1 VTSPPSDFAPRE
13 PAGPFGRR
21 GARWLAAVAALSLV
35 ASAVLAVFADAFEV
49 PSYAADAFSRSAI
62 GHHAFVE
69 LLRRLGHTVILSRSR
84 TAEKVSGATLVVAE
98 PLLGPP
104 GQDDVSRR
112 RLRGMIKAADHVL
125 VVLPKRLGVPD
136 RLRPRWLSGAIPL
149 PEDLPNQV
157 LGMLEVAGVHARV
170 VHPLRTISGWR
181 GELPAPDVS
190 EPQLVTAKDLVPLLS
205 TDEGMLVGER
215 VSGSMHLILLADP
228 DVLETHGLGRGRNA
242 ELAAALLERLGAGAS
257 TAIVVDETLH
267 GHELRPSLAREL
279 LRWPLVLATLQAALA
294 LALLGWAALV
304 RFGRPRRAA
313 EALAPGKEFLVR
325 NTAELLRHG
334 GHVAPAVSAYW
345 RAAKEQIAH
354 ALRPPGERSADL
366 DRFVVALAA
375 ARERGERLEAL
386 EHRVAALAPRPG
398 AEQEALRA
406 ALDIHAFR
414 EEMVDG
420 ARRNP

>member
-1 VTSPPSDFAPRE
+1 VTAPPSDAAHRE

-21 GARWLAAVAALSLV
+21 GARWLGALAALSLV
-35 ASAVLAVFADAFEV
+35 ASAVLAVFADLFEV

-69 LLRRLGHTVILSRSR
+69 LLRGLGHTVILSRNR
-84 TAEKVSGATLVVAE
+84 TAEKASGATLVVAE

-112 RLRGMIKAADHVL
+112 RLRGMIEEADQVL

-136 RLRPRWLSGAIPL
+136 RVRPRWLSGAIPVR
-149 PEDLPNQV
+149 ESLPNQV

-170 VHPLRTISGWR
+170 VHPLRTISRWR
-181 GELPAPDVS
+181 GELPAPDLS
-190 EPQLVTAKDLVPLLS
+190 EPQLVTSEDLVPLLS

-215 VSGSMHLILLADP
+215 VSGDVHLVVLADP

-242 ELAAALLERLGAGAS
+242 ELAVALIERLGAVSAGAV
-257 TAIVVDETLH
+257 VVDETLH
-267 GHELRPSLAREL
+267 GHEIQPSLAREL
-279 LRWPLVLATLQAALA
+279 LRWPLVLATLQAAVA
-294 LALLGWAALV
+294 LALLAWAALV
-304 RFGRPRRAA
+304 RFGRARPAA
-313 EALAPGKEFLVR
+313 AALAPGKEFLVR
-325 NTAELLRHG
+325 NTADLLRHG
-334 GHVAPAVSAYW
+334 GHVAPAVAAYW

-375 ARERGERLEAL
+375 ARERGERLAAL
-386 EHRVAALAPRPG
+386 EGRVAALALRRG
-398 AEQEALRA
+398 AEEEALRA

-420 ARRNP
+420 ARTDT